1 MTAFAFELVTPER
14 VLWTGSAEEVSM
26 RTDVG
31 EVTFLANHASLVG
44 ALEITLL
51 RIVPSGGSDD
61 EVTGSGGDHAA
72 TSAAVQRAA
81 VHGGFVHVDQNKVV
95 IAAPVAELAEEI
107 DVPRARRAL
116 AEAEARAGTEEV
128 AAEAAAGDRGAFL
141 DPASNAARLQR
152 ARIRLLAA
160 GESVDIDLA
169 AASGAGDA
177 H

>member
-14 VLWTGSAEEVSM
+14 VLWTGSAEDVSM

-51 RIVPSGGSDD
+51 RIVPSGGSD
-61 EVTGSGGDHAA
+61 EEAAKPAGDHAA
-72 TSAAVQRAA
+72 TPAAVQRVA

-116 AEAEARAGTEEV
+116 AEAEARAKSEEAAGEAP
-128 AAEAAAGDRGAFL
+128 AAERGAFL
-141 DPASNAARLQR
+141 DPASNAARLRR
-152 ARIRLLAA
+152 ARVRLLAA
-160 GESVDIDLA
+160 GESVDLDLA
-169 AASGAGDA
+169 AASGAGNAD
-177 H
+177 